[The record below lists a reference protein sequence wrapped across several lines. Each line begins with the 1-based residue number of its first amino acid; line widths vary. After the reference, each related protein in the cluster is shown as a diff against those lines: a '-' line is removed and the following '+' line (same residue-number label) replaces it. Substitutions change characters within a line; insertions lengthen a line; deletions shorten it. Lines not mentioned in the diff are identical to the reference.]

1 MRAMKTFTLLH
12 GIIALFATSI
22 AGATTHVVKSG
33 DNLYRIAQT
42 YNVSLSA
49 LQQANPGVN
58 AQSLSVGRQITIP
71 TKTTPAAKQSSP
83 KPETRPLAS
92 GTYTVAAGDSLSKIA
107 RSQGTTVSALQAAN
121 PKLDATALRVGQK
134 INLGGKTSAAVAK
147 APTAR
152 TPAAKTP
159 TPSVASATSEH
170 STSSRTEA
178 KEKSSTPT
186 ANKNA
191 VASSTVAKE
200 PVARQTAKSKEMA
213 SVEKT
218 PANSPAASLTAD
230 STQPISHQKKTETA
244 ASSYVLIKTTREQT
258 LAEVAAEHATTPEKL
273 NALNGW
279 SFSPQTLLAVDSELY
294 VPAQP

>member
-1 MRAMKTFTLLH
+1 MKTFTLLH

-33 DNLYRIAQT
+33 DNLYRIALT
-42 YNVSLSA
+42 YNVSLNA

-58 AQSLSVGRQITIP
+58 AQSLNVGRQITIP

-92 GTYTVAAGDSLSKIA
+92 GTYTVAAGDNLSKIA

-121 PKLDATALRVGQK
+121 PKLDATALRVGQL

-147 APTAR
+147 APTAK
-152 TPAAKTP
+152 TPA
-159 TPSVASATSEH
+159 PSVASATSEH
-170 STSSRTEA
+170 PTSNRTET

>member
-33 DNLYRIAQT
+33 DNLYRIALT
-42 YNVSLSA
+42 YNVSLNA

-58 AQSLSVGRQITIP
+58 AQSLNVGRQITIP

-83 KPETRPLAS
+83 KPESRPLAS
-92 GTYTVAAGDSLSKIA
+92 GTYTVAAGDNLSKIA

-147 APTAR
+147 AP
-152 TPAAKTP
+152 AAKTP
-159 TPSVASATSEH
+159 APSMASATSER
-170 STSSRTEA
+170 STSNRTET

-200 PVARQTAKSKEMA
+200 PLARQTAKSKEMA

-230 STQPISHQKKTETA
+230 MTQSISHQKKTETA
-244 ASSYVLIKTTREQT
+244 AGSYVLIKTTREQT

>member
-1 MRAMKTFTLLH
+1 MKTFTLLH

-33 DNLYRIAQT
+33 DNLYRIALT
-42 YNVSLSA
+42 YNVSLNA

-58 AQSLSVGRQITIP
+58 AQSLNVGRQITIP

-92 GTYTVAAGDSLSKIA
+92 GTYTVAAGDNLSKIA

-121 PKLDATALRVGQK
+121 PKLDATALRVGQL

-147 APTAR
+147 APTAK
-152 TPAAKTP
+152 TPA
-159 TPSVASATSEH
+159 PSVASATSEH
-170 STSSRTEA
+170 PTSNRTET

-258 LAEVAAEHATTPEKL
+258 LAEVAAEHATKPEKL

-279 SFSPQTLLAVDSELY
+279 SFGPQTLLAVDSELY

>member
-1 MRAMKTFTLLH
+1 MKIFTLLH

-147 APTAR
+147 APTAK

-159 TPSVASATSEH
+159 APSVASATSEH

-230 STQPISHQKKTETA
+230 STQPISHQKKSETA